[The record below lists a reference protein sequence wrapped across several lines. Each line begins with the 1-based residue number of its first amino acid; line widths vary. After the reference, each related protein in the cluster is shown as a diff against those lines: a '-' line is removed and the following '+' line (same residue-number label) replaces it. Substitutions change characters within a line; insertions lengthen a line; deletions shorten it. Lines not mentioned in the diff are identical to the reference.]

1 MKESLRL
8 SSVNIHHSL
17 QTCFNF
23 HYLLTIK
30 TTCSLRSPFCPAL
43 NTKYCQIGEPVFWL
57 LFKSHFRTERDRF
70 CDIYLPDHPP
80 PAPGNIFG
88 GEMCN
93 ILTIWSQ
100 TDWSA
105 VPARPW
111 FGFPSE
117 GKQIIRHSCESLRSD
132 IRDTCSQASGFQLVH
147 LNATRLRCSPPRRN
161 VCLLPPK
168 PSLWLPVCLSIIA
181 NRPKPQSESLHSFRR
196 G

>member
-105 VPARPW
+105 VPARRGL
-111 FGFPSE
+111 GFPRRVNKSSATVASRSGPTSE
-117 GKQIIRHSCESLRSD
+117 THARRPQVFSSFTSTRPGSD
-132 IRDTCSQASGFQLVH
+132 VRRPAGMCVSFHQNQVSGFQSVY
-147 LNATRLRCSPPRRN
+147 P
-161 VCLLPPK
+161 
-168 PSLWLPVCLSIIA
+168 
-181 NRPKPQSESLHSFRR
+181 
-196 G
+196 